1 LIGHREIERGEDKC
15 GGAREWGRATMN
27 EDRYGLR
34 RILLDRIVA
43 LQLEVQSTND
53 PEARALLEEARDALQ
68 AFDAESLRKEVSGG
82 R

>member
-1 LIGHREIERGEDKC
+1 
-15 GGAREWGRATMN
+15 MN